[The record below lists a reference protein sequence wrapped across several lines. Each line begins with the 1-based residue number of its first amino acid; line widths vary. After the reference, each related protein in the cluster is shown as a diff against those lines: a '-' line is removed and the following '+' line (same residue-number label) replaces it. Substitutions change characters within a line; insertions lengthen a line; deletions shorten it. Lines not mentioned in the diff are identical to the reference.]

1 MRLFFWAVPVVLLA
15 AAAYELTLL
24 LDLWGSYDG
33 SGRDGFVDGGETVA
47 GVAYITML
55 VGSVVAFVHAI
66 RPRAPWAVALFAPAA
81 AAFVTTR
88 FYTYDPYYLPSLRRY
103 SDDGAAT
110 AEWILG
116 MLAASLIVGAS
127 VRLLPRAGSLATTFI
142 LPWLL
147 ITSLL
152 ASAGH

>member
-1 MRLFFWAVPVVLLA
+1 VQLFYWAVPVVLLA
-15 AAAYELTLL
+15 AAAFELTLL

-33 SGRDGFVDGGETVA
+33 SARDGFVDAEGTVS
-47 GVAYITML
+47 GVAYLTML
-55 VGSVVAFVHAI
+55 VGAVVAFVHAI

-103 SDDGAAT
+103 SDDGASS

-116 MLAASLIVGAS
+116 MLVASLVVGAS
-127 VRLLPRAGSLATTFI
+127 ARLLPRAGSLATTFM
-142 LPWLL
+142 LPLL
-147 ITSLL
+147 LVTSLL